1 MVSIEYSG
9 GELGMK
15 VGDLVKVRDGVGGF
29 FTGIIVELDPNY
41 RWVLLHSGEKFSRRD
56 CRVVL
61 ESESYESR

>member
-1 MVSIEYSG
+1 
-9 GELGMK
+9 MK

-29 FTGIIVELDPNY
+29 FTGIILELDPDNL
-41 RWVLLHSGEKFSRRD
+41 WVLLHSGEKFARRD

>member
-1 MVSIEYSG
+1 
-9 GELGMK
+9 MK

-29 FTGIIVELDPNY
+29 FTGIIMELDPNY

-61 ESESYESR
+61 ESESYDNR